1 MAFGNASLKT
11 NSEGMRICDSHPFFC
26 FKAKH
31 RHASSKQQTLPKTID
46 TDESGKFLKS
56 FLTSLGCD
64 LGFIEEAGKHRLQFL
79 TRHSTF
85 ALRIIEMKNSFLKS
99 VRNFLASEDGP
110 TAVEY
115 AVMLALIVVVC
126 LASVSALGSNANAK
140 FNKVKTALS

>member
-1 MAFGNASLKT
+1 
-11 NSEGMRICDSHPFFC
+11 MRVSDSHPFFC
-26 FKAKH
+26 FAPN
-31 RHASSKQQTLPKTID
+31 RCHASFKQQTLPKTID
-46 TDESGKFLKS
+46 TDESCKFLKS

-64 LGFIEEAGKHRLQFL
+64 RGFIEEAGKHRLQFL

-126 LASVSALGSNANAK
+126 LGAIQTVGTNAKTTFTNVSAQL
-140 FNKVKTALS
+140 